1 MSMMNDNTSDK
12 AELAT
17 LVTYL
22 EFRYLEQVEDKIR
35 RIRQYEKLKSEL
47 IRKLADSERERECES
62 YWKLKKWTTESR
74 FY

>member
-47 IRKLADSERERECES
+47 IRKLADSERESES
-62 YWKLKKWTTESR
+62 AKVTGS
-74 FY
+74 

>member
-17 LVTYL
+17 LVIYL

-47 IRKLADSERERECES
+47 IRKLADSERESES
-62 YWKLKKWTTESR
+62 AKVTGS
-74 FY
+74 

>member
-22 EFRYLEQVEDKIR
+22 EFRYLEQVEHKIR

-47 IRKLADSERERECES
+47 IRKLADSERESES
-62 YWKLKKWTTESR
+62 AKVTGS
-74 FY
+74 